1 MNNYSFLIDFCE
13 NVDHVYDN
21 INYISDTLLQNK
33 VVGFKNLKINDEDF
47 GNIMIKLYRGTENPQ
62 DLKPGTIYNQNHFH
76 DKDNLDQDIEHFI
89 YGRWHVDN
97 PFYEKV
103 PCYTGMHM
111 NTFTCNSS
119 VGQTYFL
126 DLSYLYKMCP
136 SIFLQKLE
144 DVRLLNVTGFAE
156 RDIDKLTSHPAVI
169 IHPVTREKMIYWTGH
184 DIRLTEGRNEDW
196 FENFKLWI
204 SKFISDPK
212 NRKSWNWNQGDV
224 LIWDNRAVAHS
235 FSPGWKH
242 SERIFSRCEVGFE
255 KLIPKNPI

>member
-1 MNNYSFLIDFCE
+1 MSNFLIDFCT
-13 NVDHVYDN
+13 NQDDVYQN
-21 INYISDTLLQNK
+21 IDYISDILLK
-33 VVGFKNLKINDEDF
+33 HKIVGFKNLTIDDKHF
-47 GNIMIKLYRGTENPQ
+47 GDIMIKLYRGTQNPL
-62 DLKPGTIYNQNHFH
+62 DLKPGTIYNQNHLH
-76 DKDNLDQDIEHFI
+76 DEDTLDENIEHFI

-97 PFYEKV
+97 PFHEEV

-111 NTFTCNSS
+111 KTFTCSPF

-136 SIFLQKLE
+136 NVFLEKLANIK
-144 DVRLLNVTGFAE
+144 LLNVTGFPE
-156 RDIDKLTSHPAVI
+156 ENIHQLTPHPAVI
-169 IHPVTREKMIYWTGH
+169 IHPITMEEMIYWTGH
-184 DIRLTEGRNEDW
+184 DIRLTGGHSEDW
-196 FENFKLWI
+196 FEEFKIWVAE
-204 SKFISDPK
+204 FISDAK

-255 KLIPKNPI
+255 RLIPKNPI